1 MGFKFFAN
9 AEKMQHLAAVDGGFV
24 VFLHKVDVT
33 LHREAEIGDIHV
45 IEEFERLGKLI
56 HSRFEPRNEFGNR
69 RFIVGFLKRLW
80 HN

>member
-9 AEKMQHLAAVDGGFV
+9 AEKVQHLAAVDGGFV
-24 VFLHKVDVT
+24 VFLHKVDIT
-33 LHREAEIGDIHV
+33 LHGEAEIGDMHV

-56 HSRFEPRNEFGNR
+56 HSRFEPRNEFGYR